1 MLDLQGRRLRT
12 ESLQL
17 ANASKAGVYTCICI
31 CKAMPSV

>member
-17 ANASKAGVYTCICI
+17 ANASKAGVYICI